1 MSKVL
6 QIAEGIVTKRLSEL
20 VNPIHKQS
28 ICTQK

>member
-28 ICTQK
+28 TQK